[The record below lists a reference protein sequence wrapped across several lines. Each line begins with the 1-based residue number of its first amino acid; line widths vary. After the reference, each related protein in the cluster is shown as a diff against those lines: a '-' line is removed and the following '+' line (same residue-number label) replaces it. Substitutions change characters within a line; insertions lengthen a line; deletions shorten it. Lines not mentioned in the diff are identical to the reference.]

1 MWVLRWRSNGLSE
14 WGDGIGDVVHL
25 EERQILGDKLTAAEG
40 CFDVLVEM
48 VAVSPPGMSVRSIHP
63 FLAE

>member
-1 MWVLRWRSNGLSE
+1 MSE

-25 EERQILGDKLTAAEG
+25 EERRTLGDKLTATEG
-40 CFDVLVEM
+40 YFDVLVEM

-63 FLAE
+63 FLAEWGL